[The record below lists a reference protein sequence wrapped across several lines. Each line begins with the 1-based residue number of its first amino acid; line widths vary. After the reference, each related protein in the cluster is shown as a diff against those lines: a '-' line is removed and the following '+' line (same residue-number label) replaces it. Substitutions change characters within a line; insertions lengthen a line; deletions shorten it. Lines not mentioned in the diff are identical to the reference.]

1 MALLFDN
8 GCTYMWGENIKLLH
22 LISTHILLRELMSL
36 CSHFVP
42 KFILLEIKYFKE
54 GLFFREFKKNDME
67 NIKKQFWRTMK
78 QWTTG
83 YGNAK
88 DLRARGVV

>member
-1 MALLFDN
+1 
-8 GCTYMWGENIKLLH
+8 
-22 LISTHILLRELMSL
+22 MSL

-67 NIKKQFWRTMK
+67 NIKKQ
-78 QWTTG
+78 
-83 YGNAK
+83 
-88 DLRARGVV
+88 L